1 MSEQKEKPERKERRE
16 RPDRK
21 ARAERKERRERPER
35 KERPA
40 RAERRERPDR
50 KERPARGERRER
62 AAKPV
67 KLNVIN
73 EPKESYTGG
82 KSSLCPG
89 CGHDQISNVIISAAW
104 ENGIQPHRIAKMSG
118 IGCSS
123 KTPAY
128 YLGQSHGFNT
138 VHGRMPS
145 VTTGAYAVNKDLL
158 YIGVSGDGDS
168 ASIGIGQ
175 LIHAIRRNMDMVY
188 IVENNGV
195 YGLTKGQY
203 SATADIGSKK
213 KKGPINKTQPI
224 DLCAL
229 AINLGCTF
237 VARSFSGSKKQLN
250 AILKAAMSH
259 KGFAL
264 IDVISPCV
272 TFNNNDE
279 SMRSYGYVRDN
290 EITLHMADYIP
301 HFNPIPEVE
310 VPEGNF
316 RDITLHDGSTI
327 RLETISDTHDP
338 SDAVAALTA
347 LHEAETMAKHVTG
360 LLYFDSTKAS
370 LVEDLGLVDT
380 PLIDIPDKELR
391 PSEAMLNK
399 INAAYLA

>member
-1 MSEQKEKPERKERRE
+1 MSDKP
-16 RPDRK
+16 
-21 ARAERKERRERPER
+21 A
-35 KERPA
+35 
-40 RAERRERPDR
+40 
-50 KERPARGERRER
+50 R

-73 EPKESYTGG
+73 EPKDSYTGG
-82 KSSLCPG
+82 PSSLCPG
-89 CGHDQISNVIISAAW
+89 CGHDQISNVIINAAW
-104 ENGIQPHRIAKMSG
+104 ENGIQTHRIAKMTG

-123 KTPAY
+123 EPPAY

-213 KKGPINKTQPI
+213 KKGPINETQPI

-250 AILKAAMSH
+250 SILKAAMSH

-279 SMRSYGYVRDN
+279 SMKSYGYVKEN
-290 EITLHMADYIP
+290 EITLHMTDYIP
-301 HFNPIPEVE
+301 HFNPITEVE
-310 VPEGNF
+310 VPEGHF

-327 RLETISDTHDP
+327 RLETISKEHDP

-347 LHEAETMAKHVTG
+347 LHQAETNAKHVTG
-360 LLYFDSTKAS
+360 LLYFDNTKAS
-370 LVEDLGLVDT
+370 LAEDLGLVEK
-380 PLIDIPDKELR
+380 PLIDVADNELR
-391 PSEAMLNK
+391 PDKSTLDK
-399 INAAYLA
+399 INAAFLG

>member
-1 MSEQKEKPERKERRE
+1 MSETPT
-16 RPDRK
+16 
-21 ARAERKERRERPER
+21 
-35 KERPA
+35 RPA
-40 RAERRERPDR
+40 
-50 KERPARGERRER
+50 KV
-62 AAKPV
+62 V

-73 EPKESYTGG
+73 EPKDSYTGG
-82 KSSLCPG
+82 PSSLCPG
-89 CGHDQISNVIISAAW
+89 CGHDQISNVIVAAAW
-104 ENGIQPHRIAKMSG
+104 ENGIEPHRIAKMSG

-158 YIGVSGDGDS
+158 YLGVSGDGDS

-188 IVENNGV
+188 ILENNGV

-213 KKGPINKTQPI
+213 KKGAVNETQPI

-250 AILKAAMSH
+250 SLLKAAMSH
-259 KGFAL
+259 RGFAL

-272 TFNNNDE
+272 TFNNNEE
-279 SMRSYGYVRDN
+279 SLRSYGYVKDN
-290 EITLHMADYIP
+290 NVTLHVADYIP
-301 HFNPIPEVE
+301 NRAPMEEIE
-310 VPEGNF
+310 VPEGHY
-316 RDITLHDGSTI
+316 RDITLHDGSVI
-327 RLETISDTHDP
+327 RLETISEDHDP
-338 SDAVAALTA
+338 SDAVAALSA
-347 LHEAETMAKHVTG
+347 LHAADAESKHVTG
-360 LLYFDSTKAS
+360 LLYFDGNKPS
-370 LVEDLGLVDT
+370 LIEDLGLVDSA
-380 PLIDIPDKELR
+380 LIDVANSDLR
-391 PSEAMLNK
+391 PSKEILDKLN
-399 INAAYLA
+399 ASFLS

>member
-1 MSEQKEKPERKERRE
+1 MSDK
-16 RPDRK
+16 
-21 ARAERKERRERPER
+21 
-35 KERPA
+35 PA
-40 RAERRERPDR
+40 RA
-50 KERPARGERRER
+50 
-62 AAKPV
+62 V
-67 KLNVIN
+67 KLNVLN

-82 KSSLCPG
+82 PSSLCPG
-89 CGHDQISNVIISAAW
+89 CGHDQISNVIITAAW
-104 ENGIQPHRIAKMSG
+104 ENGIEPHRIAKMSG

-145 VTTGAYAVNKDLL
+145 VTTGAYAINKDLL
-158 YIGVSGDGDS
+158 YLGVSGDGDS

-203 SATADIGSKK
+203 SATADVGSKK
-213 KKGPINKTQPI
+213 KKGPANETQPI

-237 VARSFSGSKKQLN
+237 VARSFSGSKKQLTS
-250 AILKAAMSH
+250 IVKAAMSH

-279 SMRSYGYVRDN
+279 SMRSYGYVKEN

-301 HFNPIPEVE
+301 HFNPMVEIE
-310 VPEGNF
+310 VPEGHF

-327 RLETISDTHDP
+327 RLETISDKHDP
-338 SDAVAALTA
+338 SNAVAALTA
-347 LHEAETMAKHVTG
+347 LHEAESEKKHVTG
-360 LLYFDSTKAS
+360 LLYFDATKPS
-370 LVEDLGLVDT
+370 LAEDLGLVDDA
-380 PLIDIPDKELR
+380 LVDVPDEALR
-391 PSEAMLNK
+391 PDRASLDALN
-399 INAAYLA
+399 AEFLA

>member
-1 MSEQKEKPERKERRE
+1 MS
-16 RPDRK
+16 D
-21 ARAERKERRERPER
+21 
-35 KERPA
+35 RPA
-40 RAERRERPDR
+40 RA
-50 KERPARGERRER
+50 
-62 AAKPV
+62 V
-67 KLNVIN
+67 KLNVLN

-82 KSSLCPG
+82 PSSLCPG
-89 CGHDQISNVIISAAW
+89 CGHDQISNVIITAAW
-104 ENGIQPHRIAKMSG
+104 ENGLEPHRIAKMSG

-145 VTTGAYAVNKDLL
+145 VTTGAYAINKDLL
-158 YIGVSGDGDS
+158 YLGVSGDGDS

-203 SATADIGSKK
+203 SATADVGSKK
-213 KKGPINKTQPI
+213 KKGPANETQPI

-237 VARSFSGSKKQLN
+237 VARSFSGSKKQLTS
-250 AILKAAMSH
+250 ILKAAMSH

-279 SMRSYGYVRDN
+279 SMRSYGYVKEN

-301 HFNPIPEVE
+301 HFNPMVEIE
-310 VPEGNF
+310 VPEGHY

-327 RLETISDTHDP
+327 RLETISDEHDP
-338 SDAVAALTA
+338 SNAVAALTA
-347 LHEAETMAKHVTG
+347 LHEAEAGKKHVTG
-360 LLYFDSTKAS
+360 LLYFDATKPS
-370 LVEDLGLVDT
+370 LAEDLGLVDEA
-380 PLIDIPDKELR
+380 LVDVPDEALR
-391 PSEAMLNK
+391 PDRASLDALTAEF
-399 INAAYLA
+399 LA

>member
-1 MSEQKEKPERKERRE
+1 MS
-16 RPDRK
+16 
-21 ARAERKERRERPER
+21 
-35 KERPA
+35 ERPA
-40 RAERRERPDR
+40 KAI
-50 KERPARGERRER
+50 
-62 AAKPV
+62 

-73 EPKESYTGG
+73 EPKDSYTGG
-82 KSSLCPG
+82 PSSLCPG
-89 CGHDQISNVIISAAW
+89 CGHDQISTVIINAAW
-104 ENGIQPHRIAKMSG
+104 ENGIEPHRIAKMSG

-145 VTTGAYAVNKDLL
+145 VTTGANAVNPDLL
-158 YIGVSGDGDS
+158 YLGVSGDGDS

-175 LIHAIRRNMDMVY
+175 LIHAIRRNLDMVY

-203 SATADIGSKK
+203 SATADVGSKK
-213 KKGPINKTQPI
+213 KKGKINKTQPI

-237 VARSFSGSKKQLN
+237 VARSFSGSKKQLTSV
-250 AILKAAMSH
+250 IKAAMSH

-279 SMRSYGYVRDN
+279 SMRSYGYVKGN

-301 HFNPIPEVE
+301 HFNPVEEIE
-310 VPEGNF
+310 VPEGHF
-316 RDITLHDGSTI
+316 RDITLHDGSVI
-327 RLETISDTHDP
+327 RLETISEEHDP
-338 SDAVAALTA
+338 SDAVAALAA
-347 LHEAETMAKHVTG
+347 LHQAETDKKHVTG
-360 LLYFDSTKAS
+360 LLYFDNTKES
-370 LVEDLGLVDT
+370 FTEECNLPDT
-380 PLIDIPDKELR
+380 PLIDHSDEDLR
-391 PSEAMLNK
+391 PTRAQLDQ
-399 INAAYLA
+399 INAALMG

>member
-1 MSEQKEKPERKERRE
+1 MSDQKEKSERR
-16 RPDRK
+16 
-21 ARAERKERRERPER
+21 ERRERPER

-40 RAERRERPDR
+40 R
-50 KERPARGERRER
+50 GERRER
-62 AAKPV
+62 KARPV

-213 KKGPINKTQPI
+213 KKGPVNKTQPI
-224 DLCAL
+224 DLCAM

-279 SMRSYGYVRDN
+279 SMRSYGYVKDN
-290 EITLHMADYIP
+290 EITLHMTDYIP

-327 RLETISDTHDP
+327 RLETISESHDP
-338 SDAVAALTA
+338 SDAVGALTA
-347 LHEAETMAKHVTG
+347 LHEAEEQAKHVTG
-360 LLYFDSTKAS
+360 LLYFDNTKAS
-370 LVEDLGLVDT
+370 LAEDLGLVDT
-380 PLIDIPDKELR
+380 PLIDVAEDKLR
-391 PSEAMLNK
+391 PSKSMLDK
-399 INAAYLA
+399 INSAFLG

>member
-1 MSEQKEKPERKERRE
+1 MSKK
-16 RPDRK
+16 
-21 ARAERKERRERPER
+21 
-35 KERPA
+35 PA
-40 RAERRERPDR
+40 RAI
-50 KERPARGERRER
+50 
-62 AAKPV
+62 

-73 EPKESYTGG
+73 EPKDSYTGG
-82 KSSLCPG
+82 PSSLCPG
-89 CGHDQISNVIISAAW
+89 CGHDQISNVIVNAAW
-104 ENGIQPHRIAKMSG
+104 ENGIKPHRIAKMSG

-145 VTTGAYAVNKDLL
+145 VTTGAYAINKDLL
-158 YIGVSGDGDS
+158 YLGVSGDGDS

-213 KKGPINKTQPI
+213 KKGKANETQPI

-237 VARSFSGSKKQLN
+237 VARSFSGSKKQLTSL
-250 AILKAAMSH
+250 LKAAMSH

-279 SMRSYGYVRDN
+279 SMRSYQYVKEN

-301 HFNPIPEVE
+301 HFEPMAEVE
-310 VPEGNF
+310 VPEKGIEKVLRCNCSICKKKGYIIGVLGPNDF
-316 RDITLHDGSTI
+316 KLIKGEEFLKLYQFNTKTAKHYFCSICGIHTHNRPRIDPRIYGVNI
-327 RLETISDTHDP
+327 ACIEGVRPFEIKNVPISDGENH
-338 SDAVAALTA
+338 
-347 LHEAETMAKHVTG
+347 
-360 LLYFDSTKAS
+360 
-370 LVEDLGLVDT
+370 
-380 PLIDIPDKELR
+380 PLDQK
-391 PSEAMLNK
+391 K
-399 INAAYLA
+399 

>member
-1 MSEQKEKPERKERRE
+1 MTEKRERRE
-16 RPDRK
+16 RT
-21 ARAERKERRERPER
+21 
-35 KERPA
+35 
-40 RAERRERPDR
+40 
-50 KERPARGERRER
+50 
-62 AAKPV
+62 V

-73 EPKESYTGG
+73 EPKDSYSGG

-89 CGHDQISNVIISAAW
+89 CGHDQISSVIISAAW
-104 ENGIQPHRIAKMSG
+104 ENGVEPHKIAKMSG

-213 KKGPINKTQPI
+213 KKGAINKTQPI

-237 VARSFSGSKKQLN
+237 VARSFSGSKKQLK
-250 AILKAAMSH
+250 ALLKAAMSH

-279 SMRSYGYVRDN
+279 SMKSYGYVKDN
-290 EITLHMADYIP
+290 EVTLHMTDYIP
-301 HFNPIPEVE
+301 HFNPIAEVE
-310 VPEGNF
+310 VPEGHF
-316 RDITLHDGSTI
+316 KDITLHDGSTI
-327 RLETISDTHDP
+327 RLETISEEHDP
-338 SDAVAALTA
+338 TNAMQALEA
-347 LHEAETMAKHVTG
+347 LHDAETNAKHVTG
-360 LLYFDSTKAS
+360 LLYFDNTKAS
-370 LVEDLGLVDT
+370 LVEDLGLVDL
-380 PLIDIPDKELR
+380 PLIDVDDKELR
-391 PSEAMLNK
+391 PSKEMLEK
-399 INAAYLA
+399 INSAFLN

>member
-1 MSEQKEKPERKERRE
+1 MSEK
-16 RPDRK
+16 
-21 ARAERKERRERPER
+21 
-35 KERPA
+35 PA
-40 RAERRERPDR
+40 RAI
-50 KERPARGERRER
+50 
-62 AAKPV
+62 
-67 KLNVIN
+67 KLNVLN
-73 EPKESYTGG
+73 EPKDSYTGG
-82 KSSLCPG
+82 PSSLCPG
-89 CGHDQISNVIISAAW
+89 CGHDQISNVIITAAW
-104 ENGIQPHRIAKMSG
+104 ENGIEPHRIAKMSG

-145 VTTGAYAVNKDLL
+145 VTTGAYAINKDLL
-158 YIGVSGDGDS
+158 YLGVSGDGDS

-203 SATADIGSKK
+203 SATADVGSKK
-213 KKGPINKTQPI
+213 KKGPINETQPI

-237 VARSFSGSKKQLN
+237 VARSFSGSKKQLTSL
-250 AILKAAMSH
+250 LKAAMSH

-279 SMRSYGYVRDN
+279 SMRSYGYVKEN
-290 EITLHMADYIP
+290 EVTLHMADYIP
-301 HFNPIPEVE
+301 HFNPVEEIE
-310 VPEGNF
+310 VPEGHY

-327 RLETISDTHDP
+327 RLETISSEHDP
-338 SDAVAALTA
+338 ADAMAALTA
-347 LHEAETMAKHVTG
+347 LHEAENGKKHVTG
-360 LLYFDSTKAS
+360 LLYFDAS
-370 LVEDLGLVDT
+370 KPSLAEDLGLVDE
-380 PLIDIPDKELR
+380 PLLDVPDEVLRPDKASLD
-391 PSEAMLNK
+391 ALN
-399 INAAYLA
+399 AEFLS